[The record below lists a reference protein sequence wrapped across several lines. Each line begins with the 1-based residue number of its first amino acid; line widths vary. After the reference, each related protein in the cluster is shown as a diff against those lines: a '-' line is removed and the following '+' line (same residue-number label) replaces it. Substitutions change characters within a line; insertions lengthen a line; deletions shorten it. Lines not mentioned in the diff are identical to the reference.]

1 MEFFNN
7 SNNLF
12 RVKDLVVKN
21 FVPNQMQLSPKLK
34 VLFFDENEYNSSKQ
48 NLFPGYNNDKIEI
61 LFSFLN

>member
-1 MEFFNN
+1 M
-7 SNNLF
+7 
-12 RVKDLVVKN
+12 VVKN